1 MEIEWLIL
9 ADYAQTVQ
17 NKLYLQGGGWTNF
30 TVNTDLPVVQNVGI
44 ATSVVV
50 PWNETNQEANLQ
62 VQVQSEDGEFVGE
75 LKGSFKVGRPPDHP
89 PGQDQR
95 TQIAAN
101 IPLTIKKLGTYVIIA
116 SLEGQ
121 EQRRIT
127 FNAIEGPILK
137 MKRQQAA
144 AQQPPPTEKP
154 DQGAEGGDKK

>member
-9 ADYAQTVQ
+9 ADYAQAIQ

-30 TVNTDLPVVQNVGI
+30 TVNEIPLNHQIGI
-44 ATSVVV
+44 ATSVIV
-50 PWNETNQEANLQ
+50 PWNETNQEANLHLQ
-62 VQVQSEDGEFVGE
+62 IQSEDGEFVGE

-89 PGQDQR
+89 PGQEQR
-95 TQIAAN
+95 AQIAAN
-101 IPLTIKKLGTYVIIA
+101 IPIAIKKLGTYVIIA

-127 FNAIEGPILK
+127 FNVVEGPMLK
-137 MKRQQAA
+137 MKRQQEA

-154 DQGAEGGDKK
+154 SQEEDVENK